1 VALVLVVADAAV
13 LGIRAVVVGGP
24 PVLQKV
30 WWPPGAGI
38 PGLPP
43 TRGRGARRLPGSRAP
58 GRGEGAGGAKV
69 SGRRRPGPVL
79 GLRGAVP
86 RALLKP
92 RAPRRAGA
100 SAEER
105 REGGGGGG
113 GGSG

>member
-30 WWPPGAGI
+30 WWPPGAG
-38 PGLPP
+38 
-43 TRGRGARRLPGSRAP
+43 
-58 GRGEGAGGAKV
+58 
-69 SGRRRPGPVL
+69 PGPVL

>member
-43 TRGRGARRLPGSRAP
+43 
-58 GRGEGAGGAKV
+58 
-69 SGRRRPGPVL
+69 PGPVL

-113 GGSG
+113 G